1 MTQPVHCEIA
11 VIGAGVVGVATA
23 LWLRRQ
29 GYQVVLLERDAIAS
43 GASYGNAGTLAP
55 YGVMPIAQPSLLK
68 AIPSLLFSQESP
80 FVINWARLPR
90 LMPWLLRFLNECRAS
105 RCEANTLA
113 LTKILQR
120 TYDGYAPLLAD
131 CPQADQHLRHNG
143 CLYAYGTEQGFA
155 GAQAAIQLRRSLG
168 IAQQVLSAADVDQL
182 EPALAGKSVAGILF
196 PESSHMDDPR
206 AFIEALAA
214 PLVAE
219 GVLQQA
225 TITGVQRHADGL
237 HLSSAEGK
245 TWRADRVVLCGG
257 AWSAALARQIGDHI
271 PLDTERGYHIE
282 FDLQDTLLNRPCCPV
297 ESAFYMTPMAGRLR
311 VAGTVELGSINDPAN
326 PKRFDYLERHVRRV
340 MGLTEPVARRWLGFR
355 PSLPDSL
362 PVIGPSPNEPRMIY
376 AFGHQHLGLTLAGA
390 TGQLVADCIAGKAPS
405 WLDSFSVQ
413 RF

>member
-29 GYQVVLLERDAIAS
+29 GYQVALLEREAIAS

-68 AIPSLLFSQESP
+68 MIPSLLFSKQSP

-90 LMPWLLRFLNECRAS
+90 LMPWLVRFLNECRAS
-105 RCEANTLA
+105 RCAINTQA
-113 LTKILQR
+113 LNHILQH
-120 TYDGYAPLLAD
+120 TYSGYAPLLAD
-131 CPQADQHLRHNG
+131 CHAADLLLRHNG

-155 GAQAAIQLRRSLG
+155 GAQAAIELRRSLG
-168 IAQQVLSAADVDQL
+168 IAQQVLEAAEIEQL
-182 EPALAGKSVAGILF
+182 EPALAGKAVAGILF

-214 PLVAE
+214 PLIAE
-219 GVLQQA
+219 GCLQQA
-225 TITGVQRHADGL
+225 TITSLQRKGDGL
-237 HLSSAEGK
+237 YLRSAEGK
-245 TWRADRVVLCGG
+245 SWRADRVVLCGG
-257 AWSAALARQIGDHI
+257 AWSAALARQVGDSI

-282 FDLQDTLLNRPCCPV
+282 FDMPETPLNRPCCPV
-297 ESAFYMTPMAGRLR
+297 ERAFYMTPMAGRLR

-326 PKRFDYLERHVRRV
+326 PKRFDYLEHNVRQI
-340 MGLTEPVARRWLGFR
+340 MGLTQPVSRKWLGFR

-362 PVIGPSPNEPRMIY
+362 PVIGPSPNEPRLIY

-390 TGQLVADCIAGKAPS
+390 TGQLVADCIAGKAPQ
-405 WLDSFSVQ
+405 WLDSFSIN

>member
-113 LTKILQR
+113 LTKILQH

-168 IAQQVLSAADVDQL
+168 IA
-182 EPALAGKSVAGILF
+182 
-196 PESSHMDDPR
+196 
-206 AFIEALAA
+206 
-214 PLVAE
+214 
-219 GVLQQA
+219 
-225 TITGVQRHADGL
+225 
-237 HLSSAEGK
+237 
-245 TWRADRVVLCGG
+245 
-257 AWSAALARQIGDHI
+257 
-271 PLDTERGYHIE
+271 
-282 FDLQDTLLNRPCCPV
+282 
-297 ESAFYMTPMAGRLR
+297 
-311 VAGTVELGSINDPAN
+311 
-326 PKRFDYLERHVRRV
+326 
-340 MGLTEPVARRWLGFR
+340 
-355 PSLPDSL
+355 
-362 PVIGPSPNEPRMIY
+362 
-376 AFGHQHLGLTLAGA
+376 
-390 TGQLVADCIAGKAPS
+390 
-405 WLDSFSVQ
+405 
-413 RF
+413 

>member
-29 GYQVVLLERDAIAS
+29 GYQVLLLERDAIAC

-55 YGVMPIAQPSLLK
+55 YGVMPIAQPSLLR

-113 LTKILQR
+113 LTKILQH
-120 TYDGYAPLLAD
+120 TYSGYAPLLAD
-131 CPQADQHLRHNG
+131 CSQANQHLRHNG

-155 GAQAAIQLRRSLG
+155 AAQAAIELRRSLS
-168 IAQQVLSAADVDQL
+168 IPQQVLDAADVERL
-182 EPALAGKSVAGILF
+182 EPALAGKAVAGILF

-214 PLVAE
+214 PLIAE
-219 GVLQQA
+219 GALHQA
-225 TITGVQRHADGL
+225 TITDLQRRSDGL
-237 HLSSAEGK
+237 HLLSAEGRIY
-245 TWRADRVVLCGG
+245 RADRVVLCGG
-257 AWSAALARQIGDHI
+257 AWSAALARQVGDRI

-311 VAGTVELGSINDPAN
+311 VAGTVELGSIDDPAN

-340 MGLTEPVARRWLGFR
+340 LGLTQPVSRKWLGFR

-362 PVIGPSPNEPRMIY
+362 PVIGPSPNEPRLIY

-390 TGQLVADCIAGKAPS
+390 TGELVADCIAGKAPG

>member
-29 GYQVVLLERDAIAS
+29 GYQVLLLEREAVAS

-55 YGVMPIAQPSLLK
+55 YGVMPIAQPALLK
-68 AIPSLLFSQESP
+68 AIPTLLFSKESP
-80 FVINWARLPR
+80 FVINWKRLPQ
-90 LMPWLLRFLNECRAS
+90 LMPWLLRFLNECRTS

-113 LTKILQR
+113 LSTILQH
-120 TYDGYAPLLAD
+120 TYSGYAPLLAD
-131 CPQADQHLRHNG
+131 CPQADQHLHHNG
-143 CLYAYGTEQGFA
+143 CLYAYSTEQGFA
-155 GAQAAIQLRRSLG
+155 GAQAAIELRRSLG
-168 IAQQVLSAADVDQL
+168 LAQQVLTPADVERL
-182 EPALAGKSVAGILF
+182 EPALAEKSVAGILF
-196 PESSHMDDPR
+196 PESSHMDDPQ
-206 AFIEALAA
+206 AFIEALVA

-219 GVLQQA
+219 GALHRA
-225 TITGVQRHADGL
+225 MITGIQRRTEGL
-237 HLSSAEGK
+237 QLSSAEG
-245 TWRADRVVLCGG
+245 RIYHADRVVLCGG
-257 AWSAALARQIGDHI
+257 AWSALLARQVGDHI

-326 PKRFDYLERHVRRV
+326 PQRFDYLERHVRRV
-340 MGLTEPVARRWLGFR
+340 MGITQPVARRWLGLR

-390 TGQLVADCIAGKAPS
+390 TGQLVADCIVGKAPR
-405 WLDSFSVQ
+405 WLDSFSAQ

>member
-29 GYQVVLLERDAIAS
+29 GYRVLLLERDAIAS

-55 YGVMPIAQPSLLK
+55 YGVMPIAQPGLLK
-68 AIPSLLFSQESP
+68 AIPSLLFSSESP

-113 LTKILQR
+113 LTRILQH
-120 TYDGYAPLLAD
+120 TYSGYAPLLAD
-131 CPQADQHLRHNG
+131 CPEAERHLRHKG

-155 GAQAAIQLRRSLG
+155 GARAAIELRRSLG
-168 IAQQVLSAADVDQL
+168 IAQQVLNAADVEQL
-182 EPALAGKSVAGILF
+182 EPAFAGKTVAGILF

-219 GVLQQA
+219 GALHQA
-225 TITGVQRHADGL
+225 TITGMQRQTDGL
-237 HLSSAEGK
+237 HLSSAEG
-245 TWRADRVVLCGG
+245 RVYHADRVVLCGG
-257 AWSAALARQIGDHI
+257 AWSAMLARQVGDDI

-311 VAGTVELGSINDPAN
+311 VAGTVELGSIKDPAN
-326 PKRFDYLERHVRRV
+326 PDRFAYLERHVRRV
-340 MGLTEPVARRWLGFR
+340 MGLTAPVARQWLGFR

-362 PVIGPSPNEPRMIY
+362 PVIGPSPNEPRLIY

-390 TGQLVADCIAGKAPS
+390 TGQLVADCIAGKAPQ

>member
-29 GYQVVLLERDAIAS
+29 GYQVTLLEREAIAS

-68 AIPSLLFSQESP
+68 AIPSLLFSRESP
-80 FVINWARLPR
+80 FVINWARLPQ
-90 LMPWLLRFLNECRAS
+90 LMPWLVRFLNECRAS
-105 RCEANTLA
+105 RCAVNTQA
-113 LTKILQR
+113 LSQILQH
-120 TYDGYAPLLAD
+120 TYSGYAPLLAD
-131 CPQADQHLRHNG
+131 CPQADRHLQHKG

-155 GAQAAIQLRRSLG
+155 GAQAAIELRRSLG
-168 IAQQVLSAADVDQL
+168 IAQQVLKASEVEQL
-182 EPALAGKSVAGILF
+182 EPALAGKAVAGILF

-214 PLVAE
+214 PLIAE
-219 GVLQQA
+219 GALHQA
-225 TITGVQRHADGL
+225 TITDLQRKSDGL
-237 HLSSAEGK
+237 YLGSAEGK
-245 TWRADRVVLCGG
+245 RWRADRVVLCGG
-257 AWSAALARQIGDHI
+257 AWSAALAQQVGDRI

-282 FDLQDTLLNRPCCPV
+282 FDMPDSPLNRPCCPV

-311 VAGTVELGSINDPAN
+311 VAGTVELGSINDSAN
-326 PKRFDYLERHVRRV
+326 PKRFEYLERNVRRV
-340 MGLTEPVARRWLGFR
+340 MGLSQPVSRKWLGFR

-362 PVIGPSPNEPRMIY
+362 PVIGPSPNEPRLIY

-390 TGQLVADCIAGKAPS
+390 TGQLVADCIAGNAPA

>member
-1 MTQPVHCEIA
+1 MTQSVHCEIA

-29 GYQVVLLERDAIAS
+29 GYRVLLLEREAIAA

-68 AIPSLLFSQESP
+68 AIPSLLFSKESP

-113 LTKILQR
+113 LMNILQH
-120 TYDGYAPLLAD
+120 TYSGYAPLLAD
-131 CPQADQHLRHNG
+131 CPQADQHVRHNG

-155 GAQAAIQLRRSLG
+155 GAQAAIALRRSLG
-168 IAQQVLSAADVDQL
+168 IAQQVLNAADVEQL
-182 EPALAGKSVAGILF
+182 EPALAGQAVAGILF

-214 PLVAE
+214 PLVAD
-219 GVLQQA
+219 GTLHQA
-225 TITGVQRHADGL
+225 TITAVQRQPNGL
-237 HLSSAEGK
+237 QLLSAEGQVY
-245 TWRADRVVLCGG
+245 RADRAVVCGG
-257 AWSAALARQIGDHI
+257 AWSAALARQVGDRI

-282 FDLQDTLLNRPCCPV
+282 FDLEDTLLNRPCCPV

-326 PKRFDYLERHVRRV
+326 PQRFDYLERHVRRV
-340 MGLTEPVARRWLGFR
+340 MGLTTPVARRWLGFR

-362 PVIGPSPNEPRMIY
+362 PVIGPSPNEPRLIY

-390 TGQLVADCIAGKAPS
+390 TGQLVAQCIAGKAPS

>member
-1 MTQPVHCEIA
+1 MTQPIHCEVA

-29 GYQVVLLERDAIAS
+29 GYQVLLLEREGVAS

-68 AIPSLLFSQESP
+68 AIPSLLFSPGSP
-80 FVINWARLPR
+80 FVINWKRLPR
-90 LMPWLLRFLNECRAS
+90 LMPWLLRFLNECRVS
-105 RCEANTLA
+105 RCESNTQALA
-113 LTKILQR
+113 WILQR
-120 TYDGYAPLLAD
+120 TYSGYAPLLED
-131 CPQADQHLRHNG
+131 SPQANQHLRHNG
-143 CLYAYGTEQGFA
+143 CLYLYGSEASFA
-155 GAQAAIQLRRSLG
+155 GAQAAIELRRSLG
-168 IAQQVLSAADVDQL
+168 IAQQELSAAEVDQL
-182 EPALAGKSVAGILF
+182 EPNLAGRAVAGLLF
-196 PESSHMDDPR
+196 PDSSHMDDPR

-219 GVLQQA
+219 GALQAATVIDIQRQA
-225 TITGVQRHADGL
+225 AGL
-237 HLSSAEGK
+237 YLTCAEGA
-245 TWRADRVVLCGG
+245 TYRADRVVVCGG
-257 AWSAALARQIGDHI
+257 AWSAALAQQVGDRI

-282 FDLQDTLLNRPCCPV
+282 FDLPEALLDRPCCPV

-311 VAGTVELGSINDPAN
+311 VAGTVELGSIKDPAN
-326 PKRFDYLERHVRRV
+326 PARFDYLERHARRV
-340 MGLTEPVARRWLGFR
+340 LGLTAPVARRWLGFR

-362 PVIGPSPNEPRMIY
+362 PVIGPSPNEPRLIY

-390 TGQLVADCIAGKAPS
+390 TGQLVAECVAGNAPR

>member
-29 GYQVVLLERDAIAS
+29 GYQVLLLERDAIAS

-68 AIPSLLFSQESP
+68 AIPSLLFSPESP

-113 LTKILQR
+113 LTKILEH
-120 TYDGYAPLLAD
+120 TYSGYAPLLAD

-155 GAQAAIQLRRSLG
+155 GAQAAIELRRSLG
-168 IAQQVLSAADVDQL
+168 IAQQVLSSAEVDQL
-182 EPALAGKSVAGILF
+182 EPALAGKTVAGILF

-214 PLVAE
+214 PLITEDA
-219 GVLQQA
+219 LRQA
-225 TITGVQRHADGL
+225 TITGVQRQTDGL
-237 HLSSAEGK
+237 HLRSAEGQ
-245 TWRADRVVLCGG
+245 TYRADRVVLCGG
-257 AWSAALARQIGDHI
+257 AWSAALARQVGDHI

-326 PKRFDYLERHVRRV
+326 PKRFEYLERHVRRV
-340 MGLTEPVARRWLGFR
+340 MGLTEPVARKWLGFR

-362 PVIGPSPNEPRMIY
+362 PVIGPSPNEPRLIY

-390 TGQLVADCIAGKAPS
+390 TGQLVADCIAGKAPQ

>member
-29 GYQVVLLERDAIAS
+29 GYQVLLLEREAIAA

-55 YGVMPIAQPSLLK
+55 YGVMPIAQPSLLG
-68 AIPSLLFSQESP
+68 AIPSLLFSKESP

-113 LTKILQR
+113 LSNILQH
-120 TYDGYAPLLAD
+120 TYSGYAPLLAD

-143 CLYAYGTEQGFA
+143 CIYAYGTEQGFA
-155 GAQAAIQLRRSLG
+155 GAQTAIALRRSLG
-168 IAQQVLSAADVDQL
+168 IAQQVLNAADVEQF
-182 EPALAGKSVAGILF
+182 EPALAGKAVAGILF

-214 PLVAE
+214 PLAAE
-219 GVLQQA
+219 GALHQA
-225 TITGVQRHADGL
+225 TITGVQRQTEGL
-237 HLSSAEGK
+237 QLLSAEGQAY
-245 TWRADRVVLCGG
+245 RADRVVLCGG
-257 AWSAALARQIGDHI
+257 AWSAALARQVGDHI

-326 PKRFDYLERHVRRV
+326 PQRFDYLERHVRKV
-340 MGLTEPVARRWLGFR
+340 TGLTAPVARKWLGFR

-390 TGQLVADCIAGKAPS
+390 TGQLVAECIAGKAPS